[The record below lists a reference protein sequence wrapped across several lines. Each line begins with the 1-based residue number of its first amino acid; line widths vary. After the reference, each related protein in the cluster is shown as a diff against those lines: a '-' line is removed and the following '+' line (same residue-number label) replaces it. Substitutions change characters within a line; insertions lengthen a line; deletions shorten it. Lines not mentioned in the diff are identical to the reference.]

1 MGPFRRSPQIR
12 HGSCHRAHRTL
23 GRIQTR
29 PDGPDPEGPEA
40 WAQDRPPPCPPGRGA
55 PAQDQRTV
63 EEGFGGRT
71 VKGESTSRTIHWGK
85 LLGLIIVLTLG
96 IGTIVVFKGILLPL
110 AFAFLFS
117 YILSPIVD
125 RMEGMGM
132 SRTVAILLLYLAML
146 GVLGVGIAVLVPVVR
161 DQVQK
166 IAQDFPIYQVRF
178 RGMMIDL
185 AESIDRYVPGLSGDR
200 FVDIVS
206 GWFQRTVETLMQ
218 RALKWVQ
225 GLISTFTL
233 AIIVPFAAFF
243 FLRDGHRFKTLFVQ
257 WVPNRY
263 FEMTLNLLWRIDR
276 QIGGYIRGQVLE
288 ALAVGVLAAV
298 GFALIHL
305 PYFLLVGAIAGVTNV
320 IPYFGPFIGFLTATL
335 VALLTGGSGML
346 VLEAAAVA
354 LIVQQI
360 DNLLVQPMVMARS
373 VALHPLV
380 VMFAVLAGGSLMGIV
395 GMVLAVPVV
404 GVLKVTAQTVLE
416 GIRAYMAAQEVQR

>member
-1 MGPFRRSPQIR
+1 M
-12 HGSCHRAHRTL
+12 
-23 GRIQTR
+23 
-29 PDGPDPEGPEA
+29 
-40 WAQDRPPPCPPGRGA
+40 
-55 PAQDQRTV
+55 
-63 EEGFGGRT
+63 
-71 VKGESTSRTIHWGK
+71 KGESTSRTIHWGK